1 MSNIST
7 SPVIHT
13 NRLILRLAS
22 QNDVD
27 KIILYYSQ
35 NHAFLAPF
43 EPKRPSDFYTTGFWY
58 RQVEYNLREFN
69 HDQSLRLF
77 LFKQDSPD
85 TIIGSANFS
94 SFIRGVFHSCFLGYS
109 LAEAEQ
115 GKGYMT
121 EALQGA
127 IAYVFDTL
135 NLHRISANYMPHNR
149 RSGNLLKRL
158 GFVVEGYAR
167 DYLFI
172 DGQWQDHILT
182 SLTNRHW
189 QQPTFW

>member
-1 MSNIST
+1 MSSAST
-7 SPVIHT
+7 TPIIRT
-13 NRLILRLAS
+13 NRLILRLAN
-22 QNDVD
+22 QHDVD
-27 KIILYYSQ
+27 QIILYYSQ
-35 NHAFLAPF
+35 NHDFLVPF
-43 EPKRPSDFYTTGFWY
+43 EPKRPADFYTAGFWY
-58 RQVEYNLREFN
+58 RQIDYNLREFH

-77 LFKQDSPD
+77 LFKQDSPNA
-85 TIIGSANFS
+85 IIGSANFS

-115 GKGYMT
+115 GNGYMT
-121 EALQGA
+121 EALRGA
-127 IAYVFDTL
+127 IAYVFDDL

-172 DGQWQDHILT
+172 DDQWQDHILT
-182 SLTNRHW
+182 SLTNRNWHRAS
-189 QQPTFW
+189 F